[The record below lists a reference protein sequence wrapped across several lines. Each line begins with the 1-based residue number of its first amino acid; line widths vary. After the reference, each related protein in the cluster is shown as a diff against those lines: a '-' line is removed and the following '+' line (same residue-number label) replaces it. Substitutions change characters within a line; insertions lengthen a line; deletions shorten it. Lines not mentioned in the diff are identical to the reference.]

1 MTHTNSGQDHDVMM
15 LPDDA
20 HNRRLIANV
29 HPRDWTNPRA
39 KDRYHVVVI
48 GAGTAGLVTASA
60 AAGLGAKVALIE
72 RHLMGGDCLNVG
84 CVPSK
89 GVIAPSRAW
98 EAARAASRDFAGP
111 AASGTGD
118 FGAVMERMRRIR
130 ADISAVD
137 GAPRYASLGV
147 DVFLGDGRFTTV
159 DAVEV
164 GGQTLRFRRAVI
176 ATGARAAAPLIPG
189 LAGTPYLTNESVFTL
204 TALPQRLLVIG
215 GGPIG
220 CEMAQSF
227 ARFGSEV
234 TLIDRSGQVLPREDA
249 DAAQLVQVGMA
260 KSGVRFRFNAAVSSV
275 AFENGTF
282 RVVVARDGREEVL
295 EGDQLLVAIGR
306 APNVDGMG
314 LERAGVAF
322 EQKGVTVDDH
332 FRTTNPRVYAIG
344 DCASKYRFTHAADF
358 MARTVVQNA
367 LFFGRKK
374 GSSLVIPWATY
385 TSPELSHVGHT
396 AASATQAGLAVN
408 TITVP
413 FHDVDR
419 AKLDGQEEGFVRVHL
434 KAGTDEIL
442 GATIVAEHAGDLI
455 GEITLCMSNGL
466 GLGAI
471 GRTIH
476 PYPTIG
482 ESLRKAA
489 DAFNRTRL
497 TPTARQF
504 FTTWFRF
511 FS

>member
-1 MTHTNSGQDHDVMM
+1 MQ
-15 LPDDA
+15 PDDA
-20 HNRRLIANV
+20 HNRRLVANV
-29 HPRDWTNPRA
+29 HPHGWTNPRA

-98 EAARAASRDFAGP
+98 EAARTAASDFAGP
-111 AASGTGD
+111 AASGGGD
-118 FGAVMERMRRIR
+118 FGAVMERMRRLR
-130 ADISAVD
+130 ADISVVD
-137 GAPRYASLGV
+137 GTPRYASLGV
-147 DVFLGDGRFTTV
+147 DVFLGDGRFMSAS
-159 DAVEV
+159 AVEV
-164 GGQTLRFRRAVI
+164 DDQVLRFRRAVI
-176 ATGARAAAPLIPG
+176 ATGARAAAPPIPG

-204 TALPQRLLVIG
+204 TTLPRRLLVIG

-227 ARFGSEV
+227 ARFGSDV
-234 TLIDRSGQVLPREDA
+234 TLIDRSARILSREEA
-249 DAAQLVQVGMA
+249 EAAQLVQAGMSR
-260 KSGVRFRFNAAVSSV
+260 SGVRFRFSV
-275 AFENGTF
+275 AINTVQHEGGTF
-282 RVVVARDGREEVL
+282 RVVITCDGREEVL

-306 APNVDGMG
+306 APNVEGMG
-314 LERAGVAF
+314 LEQAGVAF
-322 EQKGVTVDDH
+322 TKSGVVVDDR
-332 FRTTNPRVYAIG
+332 FRTSNANVYAIG
-344 DCASKYRFTHAADF
+344 DCASRFQFTHAADF
-358 MARTVVQNA
+358 MARAVVRNA
-367 LFFGRKK
+367 LFFGRAKA
-374 GSSLVIPWATY
+374 SQLVIPWATY
-385 TSPELSHVGHT
+385 TSPELAHVGYT
-396 AASATQAGLAVN
+396 PESARQAGLAVQ

-419 AKLDGQEEGFVRVHL
+419 ARLDGQEEGLVRVHL
-434 KAGTDEIL
+434 KAGSDRIL

-455 GEITLCMSNGL
+455 GEITLCMTNGL

-471 GRTIH
+471 GATIH

-489 DAFNRTRL
+489 DAYNRTRL

-511 FS
+511 FA

>member
-1 MTHTNSGQDHDVMM
+1 MTTPAARHDAEVMM

-20 HNRRLIANV
+20 HNRRLVANV
-29 HPRDWTNPRA
+29 HPHGWTNPRA
-39 KDRYHVVVI
+39 KDRYHVVVV

-98 EAARAASRDFAGP
+98 EAARMAARDFAGP
-111 AASGTGD
+111 AASGDGD
-118 FGAVMERMRRIR
+118 FAAVMERMRRLR
-130 ADISAVD
+130 ADISVVD

-147 DVFLGDGRFTTV
+147 DVFLGDGRFTSTGT
-159 DAVEV
+159 VEV
-164 GGQTLRFRRAVI
+164 GGQMLRFRRAVI
-176 ATGARAAAPLIPG
+176 ATGARAAAPPIPG

-204 TALPQRLLVIG
+204 TTLPRRFLVIG

-234 TLIDRSGQVLPREDA
+234 TLIDRAAQVLPREDA
-249 DAAQLVQVGMA
+249 EAAQLVQQGMT
-260 KSGVRFRFNAAVSSV
+260 KSGVRFRFNAGITSV
-275 AFENGTF
+275 QHEAGAF
-282 RVVVARDGREEVL
+282 RVVINRDGREEVL

-306 APNVDGMG
+306 APNVEGLG
-314 LERAGVAF
+314 LEQAGVAF
-322 EQKGVTVDDH
+322 TKAGVTIDDR
-332 FRTTNPRVYAIG
+332 FRTSNANVYAIG
-344 DCASKYRFTHAADF
+344 DCASRYQFTHAADF
-358 MARTVVQNA
+358 MARAVVRNA
-367 LFFGRKK
+367 LFFGRAKA
-374 GSSLVIPWATY
+374 SQLVIPWATY
-385 TSPELSHVGHT
+385 TSPELAHVGHT
-396 AASATQAGLAVN
+396 PESAKQVGLAVQ

-419 AKLDGQEEGFVRVHL
+419 ARLDGQEDGFVRVHL
-434 KAGTDEIL
+434 KAGTDRIL

-455 GEITLCMSNGL
+455 GEITLCMTNGL

-471 GRTIH
+471 GATIH
-476 PYPTIG
+476 PYPTIS

-489 DAFNRTRL
+489 DAYNRTRL
-497 TPTARQF
+497 TPTAKSF
-504 FTTWFRF
+504 FATWFRF